1 METKKYYKL
10 SVAALSISLL
20 PLATFIPVLMKITLS
35 DTVRSIWAGGNIVCV
50 VLGLIFSAICVKSNE
65 SRSAINIAST
75 VISSVWAVMMAG
87 IVALAQFCA
96 VRKPIAGE

>member
-1 METKKYYKL
+1 METKKYQKL

-35 DTVRSIWAGGNIVCV
+35 DTVCSIWAGGNIVCV
-50 VLGLIFSAICVKSNE
+50 VLSLLLSVICVKSNE

-87 IVALAQFCA
+87 IVALALFINFVQ
-96 VRKPIAGE
+96 

>member
-1 METKKYYKL
+1 METKKYQKL

-50 VLGLIFSAICVKSNE
+50 VLSLLLSVICVKSNE

-87 IVALAQFCA
+87 IVALALFINFVQ
-96 VRKPIAGE
+96 